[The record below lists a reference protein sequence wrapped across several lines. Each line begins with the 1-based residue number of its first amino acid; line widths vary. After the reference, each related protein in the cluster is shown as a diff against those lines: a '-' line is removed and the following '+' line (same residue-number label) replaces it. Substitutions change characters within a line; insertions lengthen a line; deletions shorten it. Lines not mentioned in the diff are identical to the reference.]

1 MKFKIDGF
9 VLSIITTVI
18 LAYFFPFFG
27 TEQSP
32 INIATLAN
40 YGISFIFLFYGLKLN
55 GEKIKSGL
63 SNWKL
68 HLVVQLAT
76 FLLFPILVLLVK
88 PFVAET
94 STASNIWLAFYFM
107 ACLPSTVSSSVVM
120 VALAKG
126 NIPGAIF
133 NASISG
139 IIGILVTPLW
149 MGIFLQS
156 STGDFD
162 FTDTYIDLVVQII
175 IPVVLGL
182 FLQKYIGHWASKYN
196 TQLAYFDKAVILLII
211 YKSFAHAFTTGL
223 FQSVSLSILLFI
235 FIGVVAIF
243 LILYGVLNV
252 ICKVLKF
259 NTEDRIT
266 ALFCGSKKSLVHGT
280 VFSSVMF
287 GTSSILGIILLPI
300 MIYHAFQIVAI
311 SFIAQKFANRL

>member
-9 VLSIITTVI
+9 VITIFCIVII
-18 LAYFFPFFG
+18 AYFFPYFG
-27 TEQSP
+27 TSQSP
-32 INIATLAN
+32 VNLDTIAN

-55 GEKIKSGL
+55 GAKIKSGL

-68 HLVVQLAT
+68 HVCIQLAT
-76 FLLFPILVLLVK
+76 FLLFPVLVLLVK
-88 PFVAET
+88 PFIPDSA
-94 STASNIWLAFYFM
+94 TASTIWLAFYFL

-120 VALAKG
+120 VGLAKG

-149 MGIFLQS
+149 MGLFLQN

-162 FTDTYIDLVVQII
+162 FTDTYIDLIVQII
-175 IPVVLGL
+175 IPVILGL
-182 FLQKYIGHWASKYN
+182 VLQKYLGNWANQYN
-196 TQLAYFDKAVILLII
+196 KQLAYFDKAVILVII

-223 FQSVSLSILLFI
+223 FQSVSIRILGLLFV
-235 FIGVVAIF
+235 GVVILFVILYAV
-243 LILYGVLNV
+243 LYGVCTILGFSV
-252 ICKVLKF
+252 
-259 NTEDRIT
+259 EDRIT

-280 VFSSVMF
+280 VFSSVLF
-287 GTSSILGIILLPI
+287 GSSAALGIILLPI

-311 SFIAQKFANRL
+311 SFIAQKYSNR